1 MLNYTCVKQKNDKKK
16 VDKVNALEANECFI
30 ENFLNYIK
38 QVKQQ
43 RTIDV
48 WSELVA
54 IRQNE
59 LYGTNIEDAPSS
71 KQWLKIRDMHRAF
84 SHGFCYGFNHDWEE
98 DIQKGIHTSKDA
110 NKLIKKHKKAYS
122 TLLAERKEDKNFYR
136 LRTMANICNYDY
148 QQVYDYFVDE
158 FGDAETMRY
167 INKCKNLIVGGFST
181 FYDNA
186 IVHNICELTDEGAIT
201 TWFYTNPNYNRP
213 LKNDRNCHVFVLK
226 NSPVVSHK
234 KWFATVPALNTEYR

>member
-1 MLNYTCVKQKNDKKK
+1 MNYTYVKQKNDKKK
-16 VDKVNALEANECFI
+16 VDKVNSLEANEYFI

-48 WSELVA
+48 WSELLA

-84 SHGFCYGFNHDWEE
+84 SWNFNRDWEK
-98 DIQKGIHTSKDA
+98 DIQKGIHTSKEA

-122 TLLAERKEDKNFYR
+122 VSLAEQKEYKNFCR
-136 LRTMANICNYDY
+136 FWHEANICNYDY
-148 QQVYDYFVDE
+148 QQVYDHLVDE
-158 FGDAETMRY
+158 FGNVETSRY
-167 INKCKNLIVGGFST
+167 INKCKNFIVGGLGS

-186 IVHNICELTDEGAIT
+186 IVHSISELTDEGPIT

-213 LKNDRNCHVFVLK
+213 LKNDRNCHIFVLK

-234 KWFATVPALNTEYR
+234 KWFATAVSALNFKYR